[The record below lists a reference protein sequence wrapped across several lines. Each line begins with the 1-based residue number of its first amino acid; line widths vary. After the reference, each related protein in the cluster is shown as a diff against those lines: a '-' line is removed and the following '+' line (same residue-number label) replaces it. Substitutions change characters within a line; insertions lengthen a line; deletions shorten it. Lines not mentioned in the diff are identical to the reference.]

1 MENINYEVL
10 SGLLIVLF
18 QTKHTPSNL
27 SVTNPVKWLDKA
39 RNIYGPDDPS
49 LVPFLLNV
57 AQAFLLYGTT
67 YQTVGP
73 VPSYG
78 PTNCN
83 NALPHL
89 EKAYEIRKR
98 SSPPDSLEMAEVMA
112 PLGTCLAFMGKHDRA
127 DFYLKK
133 SLEIRE
139 SKLGNDNPLVG
150 RVLLGMAMN
159 QILQSQPGAQ
169 PVIVKTM
176 LSVNPLP
183 VHMLPPASR
192 EYASRSLAIYNDLQ
206 KQKYGQETWY
216 KQDNAFSF
224 DAQETAFK
232 LYEDEGSDLMD
243 NIKAIKEAEGGP
255 QGGGCFVATA
265 VYGDYDC
272 PQVMAL
278 RKFRDERLLPDPLGR
293 AVVFLYYTVGPYL
306 AMVVGK
312 LPWLSKALRHLLNAV
327 IRKIK

>member
-1 MENINYEVL
+1 MIENINYEVL

-18 QTKHTPSNL
+18 QTKYTPQNL
-27 SVTNPVKWLDKA
+27 SVANPVKWLDKA

-49 LVPFLLNV
+49 LVPFLLNA
-57 AQAFLLYGTT
+57 AQAFLAYGTT
-67 YQTVGP
+67 HQTVGP

-98 SSPPDSLEMAEVMA
+98 SSSPDSLEMAEVMA

-133 SLEIRE
+133 ALEIRE

-150 RVLLGMAMN
+150 RVLLALAMS
-159 QILQSQPGAQ
+159 QILRTQPGAQ
-169 PVIVKTM
+169 PVVVKMM
-176 LSVNPLP
+176 LSVNPQP
-183 VHMLPPASR
+183 VHMLPPASQ
-192 EYASRSLAIYNDLQ
+192 EYASRALAIYNELQ
-206 KQKYGQETWY
+206 KQKYGQEPWY
-216 KQDNAFSF
+216 KQENAFNF
-224 DAQETAFK
+224 DTQDTAFK
-232 LYEDEGSDLMD
+232 LYEDEGSDLQEHMA
-243 NIKAIKEAEGGP
+243 AIKEANP

-272 PQVMAL
+272 PQVLAL
-278 RKFRDERLLPDPLGR
+278 RRFRDERLMSDPLGR
-293 AVVFLYYTVGPYL
+293 AAVSLYYAVGPYL
-306 AMVVGK
+306 ALVVNN
-312 LPWLSKALRHLLNAV
+312 LPWLSKTVRHLLNAV
-327 IRKIK
+327 VRKIN